1 MRRLVTSL
9 AAFSLLATTAVA
21 QRPLTLN
28 MTCAE
33 ANGLVAQA
41 GSIVLST
48 GQYTYDRFVAAPG
61 YCFIGE
67 HAWPGRAPTAD
78 ARKCRLAYI
87 CKPGRHPFDEFFD

>member
-1 MRRLVTSL
+1 MRRLVCSL

-21 QRPLTLN
+21 QRPSTLN

-33 ANGLVAQA
+33 AATIVAQY

-67 HAWPGRAPTAD
+67 HAWPGKAPTAD
-78 ARKCRLAYI
+78 ARQCRLGYI
-87 CKPGRHPFDEFFD
+87 CKPGRSPFEDDF